1 LLRKIYEQKG
11 IAERTRLRMFSEDIP
26 SKSRSKEKEKLKTIR
41 KPEVKGKQK
50 EKKAKEIKLKKK
62 SLLEKEAAL
71 AMERAANMNREA
83 GKKKTENTPIIKSQE
98 VPKIWLTKNSSFK
111 KCQNCLSLHK
121 GNTCM
126 KYKHTVSK
134 NNVCKAFYAP
144 KVKVYLGGTFSPR

>member
-1 LLRKIYEQKG
+1 M
-11 IAERTRLRMFSEDIP
+11 AERIRLRMFSEDIP
-26 SKSRSKEKEKLKTIR
+26 NISWPKEIEKLKNKR
-41 KPEVKGKQK
+41 KPKVKGKQK
-50 EKKAKEIKLKKK
+50 GKKLKEIKIKKK
-62 SLLEKEAAL
+62 GLVEKEAAL

-83 GKKKTENTPIIKSQE
+83 GKKRTENTSTFKTQE

-121 GNTCM
+121 GNTCL